1 MDERLLTLQLFCSN
15 LRLSIDSGKAVQGGI
30 QYEVSNSSDVVY
42 VTLYNSGNCFARG
55 ANCDLLALMRVW
67 CDNTFFD
74 GMLHPDF
81 AASWREW
88 NTNAQY
94 VNDFQKQNGIP
105 DEAKAPE
112 DYKQNREIFF
122 HDYMFSN
129 NRHIDIQLDK
139 VELTVKNWIKRFCF
153 MNLSAER
160 VMDVAYQ
167 YLQDNKP
174 IRFNGKSVP
183 FSFAAEMIS
192 VAFTG
197 FCSNKFLSC
206 SNHQCPFKNDMYDCL
221 KELVD
226 MMYVYC
232 EGSKV
237 IAYNKTNLNKLLTGK
252 ASQVSWVS
260 LKPSSPIE
268 EKMQNAL
275 IDAGLL
281 TMPQYQALAPVR
293 RYRIDYLIP
302 APNGGRLAIECDGL
316 QYHATPSA
324 YVLDRQRDNSLIC
337 EGITPVRFSSVDI
350 ENDIEGCIKTIEK
363 IFGEYQ
369 AGKRIYYRNGGIS
382 YFSAD

>member
-15 LRLSIDSGKAVQGGI
+15 LRLSIRSGKAVQGGI
-30 QYEVSNSSDVVY
+30 QYELTNGSDVVF
-42 VTLYNSGNCFARG
+42 VTLYNSGRCFARG
-55 ANCDLLALMRVW
+55 ANSDLLSLMRVW
-67 CDNTFFD
+67 CENTFFD

-81 AASWREW
+81 AASWREY

-94 VNDFQKQNGIP
+94 VNDFLKQNGIP
-105 DEAKAPE
+105 DEATAPE
-112 DYKQNREIFF
+112 EYKQNREIFF
-122 HDYMFSN
+122 HDYMFSS
-129 NRHIDIQLDK
+129 NRHVDIQLEK
-139 VELTVKNWIKRFCF
+139 VEFTVKNWIKRFCF
-153 MNLSAER
+153 MNISAEK
-160 VMDVAYQ
+160 VMDVAFQ
-167 YLQDNKP
+167 YLQYNQPLGFD
-174 IRFNGKSVP
+174 GKSVP

-206 SNHQCPFKNDMYDCL
+206 DNHQCPFRTDMYECL
-221 KELVD
+221 KELID

-252 ASQVSWVS
+252 ASQVNWVS
-260 LKPSSPIE
+260 LKPSTPIE

-281 TMPQYQALAPVR
+281 TMPQYQALAPIR

-302 APNGGRLAIECDGL
+302 TPNGGRLAIECDGL

-324 YVLDRQRDNSLIC
+324 YILDRNRDNQLIS
-337 EGITPVRFSSVDI
+337 EGIIPVRFSSVDI
-350 ENDIEGCIKTIEK
+350 EDDIEGCIKTIEK

>member
-15 LRLSIDSGKAVQGGI
+15 LRLSINSGKAVKGGV
-30 QYEVSNSSDVVY
+30 QYEVTNGSDVVF
-42 VTLYNSGNCFARG
+42 VTLYNSGNSFARG
-55 ANCDLLALMRVW
+55 ANSDLLALMRVW
-67 CDNTFFD
+67 CDNAFSD

-81 AASWREW
+81 AASWREY
-88 NTNAQY
+88 NTNAQF
-94 VNDFQKQNGIP
+94 VNDFHKQNGIP
-105 DEAKAPE
+105 EEATAPD

-122 HDYMFSN
+122 HDYMFSS
-129 NRHIDIQLDK
+129 NRHVDIQLEK
-139 VELTVKNWIKRFCF
+139 IEFTVKNWIKRFCF
-153 MNLSAER
+153 MNISAER
-160 VMDVAYQ
+160 VMDVAYR
-167 YLQDNKP
+167 YLQDNQP
-174 IRFNGKSVP
+174 LGFDGKFVP

-206 SNHQCPFKNDMYDCL
+206 CNHQCPFRTDMYECL

-232 EGSKV
+232 EDSKV

-252 ASQVSWVS
+252 ANQVSWVS
-260 LKPSSPIE
+260 LKPSTPIE

-302 APNGGRLAIECDGL
+302 TPNGGRLAIECDGL

-324 YVLDRQRDNSLIC
+324 YVLDRQRDNNLIC

-369 AGKRIYYRNGGIS
+369 TGKRNTLTKSKKYACNTM
-382 YFSAD
+382 

>member
-15 LRLSIDSGKAVQGGI
+15 LRLSINSGKAVQGGV
-30 QYEVSNSSDVVY
+30 QYEVTNGSDVVF

-55 ANCDLLALMRVW
+55 ANSDLLALMRVW
-67 CDNTFFD
+67 CDNAFSD

-81 AASWREW
+81 AASWREN
-88 NTNAQY
+88 NTNAQF
-94 VNDFQKQNGIP
+94 VNDFHKQNGIP
-105 DEAKAPE
+105 EEATAPE

-122 HDYMFSN
+122 HDYMFSS
-129 NRHIDIQLDK
+129 NRHVDIQLEK
-139 VELTVKNWIKRFCF
+139 VEFTVKNWIKRFCF
-153 MNLSAER
+153 MNISAER
-160 VMDVAYQ
+160 VMDVAYR
-167 YLQDNKP
+167 YLQDNQP
-174 IRFNGKSVP
+174 LGFDGKFVP

-206 SNHQCPFKNDMYDCL
+206 GNHQCPFRTDMYECL

-232 EGSKV
+232 EDSKV

-252 ASQVSWVS
+252 ANQVSWVS
-260 LKPSSPIE
+260 LKPSTPIE

-302 APNGGRLAIECDGL
+302 TPNGGRLAIECDGL

-324 YVLDRQRDNSLIC
+324 YVLDRQRDNNLIC

-369 AGKRIYYRNGGIS
+369 TGKRIYYRNGGIS

>member
-15 LRLSIDSGKAVQGGI
+15 LRLSISSGKPVQGGI
-30 QYEVSNSSDVVY
+30 QYEITNRIDVVY
-42 VTLYNSGNCFARG
+42 VTLYNSGRCFARG
-55 ANCDLLALMRVW
+55 ANSDLLTLMRVW
-67 CDNTFFD
+67 CDNSFYN

-88 NTNAQY
+88 STNALF
-94 VNDFQKQNGIP
+94 VNAFHQQNGIP
-105 DEAKAPE
+105 DEATAPE
-112 DYKQNREIFF
+112 EYKQNREICF
-122 HDYMFSN
+122 HDYMFSC
-129 NRHIDIQLDK
+129 NRQVNIQLEK
-139 VELTVKNWIKRFCF
+139 VEFTVKNWIKRFCF
-153 MNLSAER
+153 MNISAER

-167 YLQDNKP
+167 YLQDNQP
-174 IRFNGKSVP
+174 LGFDGKSIP
-183 FSFAAEMIS
+183 FSFAAEIIS

-206 SNHQCPFKNDMYDCL
+206 CDHHCPFKIDLYDCL

-232 EGSKV
+232 EDSKV
-237 IAYNKTNLNKLLTGK
+237 IAYNKTNLNKLLGGK
-252 ASQVSWVS
+252 ASQISWVS

-268 EKMQNAL
+268 EKMQKAL

-281 TMPQYQALAPVR
+281 TMPQYQALAPMR

-302 APNGGRLAIECDGL
+302 TPNGGRLAIECDGL

-324 YVLDRQRDNSLIC
+324 YILDRDRDNRLIS
-337 EGITPVRFSSVDI
+337 EGIIPVRFSSVDI
-350 ENDIEGCIKTIEK
+350 EDDIEGCINTIEK

>member
-15 LRLSIDSGKAVQGGI
+15 LRLSISSGKPVQGGM
-30 QYEVSNSSDVVY
+30 QYEVSNGSDVVY

-55 ANCDLLALMRVW
+55 ANSDLLALMRVW
-67 CDNTFFD
+67 CDNTCFD
-74 GMLHPDF
+74 GMLRPDF

-88 NTNAQY
+88 STNAHF
-94 VNDFQKQNGIP
+94 VNDYHKQNGIP
-105 DEAKAPE
+105 DEATAPE

-129 NRHIDIQLDK
+129 NRHIKIQLEK
-139 VELTVKNWIKRFCF
+139 VEFTVKNWIKRFCF
-153 MNLSAER
+153 MNISAER
-160 VMDVAYQ
+160 VMDAAYN
-167 YLQDNKP
+167 YLQNNQP
-174 IRFNGKSVP
+174 IGFDGKTVP

-197 FCSNKFLSC
+197 YCSNKYLSC
-206 SNHQCPFKNDMYDCL
+206 GNHQCPFRSDMYECL

-237 IAYNKTNLNKLLTGK
+237 ITYNKTNLTKLLSGK

-260 LKPSSPIE
+260 LKPSTPIE
-268 EKMQNAL
+268 EKMQKAL

-281 TMPQYQALAPVR
+281 TLPQYQARAPKR
-293 RYRIDYLIP
+293 RYRIDYMIP
-302 APNGGRLAIECDGL
+302 TPNGGLMAIECDGL

-324 YVLDRQRDNSLIC
+324 YVKDRQRDNLLIS
-337 EGITPVRFSSVDI
+337 EGIIPVRFSSVDI
-350 ENDIEGCIKTIEK
+350 EDDLEGCINTIEK